1 MQRCLNLI
9 RQKVIDVHRRRYCQA
24 WPRSAEV
31 RLPPWLEFLFG
42 GTMQITIEST
52 LYAKKMKCVTA
63 YYWFQHHDEIPIIY
77 KSNLKKIAEGIA
89 MRGFLRCRPSFARS
103 PSPPPLAYDCI
114 TLHPTKRF
122 LALLKPN
129 GFWAFTLSLLC
140 KLQLHAQ
147 NK

>member
-1 MQRCLNLI
+1 MFKLDSSESNWC
-9 RQKVIDVHRRRYCQA
+9 
-24 WPRSAEV
+24 SS
-31 RLPPWLEFLFG
+31 
-42 GTMQITIEST
+42 ST
-52 LYAKKMKCVTA
+52 LLPSLTKVSRSPAAAMAWIFVWWYYANHNWIYSLCKKMKSVTA
-63 YYWFQHHDEIPIIY
+63 FYWFQHHDEIPIIY

-103 PSPPPLAYDCI
+103 PRPPPLAYDCI

>member
-1 MQRCLNLI
+1 MQRRLNLI

-31 RLPPWLEFLFG
+31 RLPPWLKFLFG
-42 GTMQITIEST
+42 GTMQITIDL
-52 LYAKKMKCVTA
+52 LYAKN
-63 YYWFQHHDEIPIIY
+63 EICGSVQLIST
-77 KSNLKKIAEGIA
+77 SNTNLLQIEPKEDSRGIA

>member
-9 RQKVIDVHRRRYCQA
+9 RQKVIDVHRWRYCQA
-24 WPRSAEV
+24 SPRSAEV
-31 RLPPWLEFLFG
+31 QLPRLEFLFG

-52 LYAKKMKCVTA
+52 LYAKKNEMCDIA
-63 YYWFQHHDEIPIIY
+63 YYWFQHHYEIPIIY
-77 KSNLKKIAEGIA
+77 KSNLKKIAEIA

-103 PSPPPLAYDCI
+103 PPPPPLAYDCI